1 MFTGMIIGIYGIMTI
16 SSNIF
21 VCIENNDYLRTVNS
35 DIEEYK

>member
-1 MFTGMIIGIYGIMTI
+1 MSTGIYGMTVI
-16 SSNIF
+16 SSKIF